1 MSQSSVSKPLTGKSD
16 PELDAAYRAQIAY
29 LLEHSEFYRSKLAA
43 AGISSAEEAG
53 GLDEISQ
60 LPFTE
65 KDELRAAR
73 DENHPIGRHLA
84 APMSDVVRVYSTSGT
99 TGTPSYIPLT
109 AEDLANWVEISTRSY
124 GASGLAKGERM
135 VTTYNAGPFVAGVTL
150 DAFAKLGVCHIP
162 VGAGNTERLM
172 AAVQLLK
179 PTTLGCTPSYAQ
191 YLAEWAAERGIDTAG
206 SSVNK
211 ILVAG
216 EPGGGES
223 AMRQRIEAAWGARV
237 TEAMGI
243 GDISVSLW
251 GECTHQT
258 GMHFSGDGLVH
269 FELIDPATGA
279 PVPMEDGAEG
289 ELVYT
294 HLKHK
299 AAPLLRFRS
308 RDRVRLSTGAC
319 PCGRSGPRIRCI
331 GRTDDLLIVRGVNLF
346 PSAVRD
352 VVGKI
357 GKGVSGTISIK
368 PKTKEVR
375 QTPPLS
381 VVVELAKDEQANPAL
396 SDLIRK
402 RIRDE
407 LLVSTEVTLVDYGS
421 LPRTDYKSK
430 LIDWTEAAESGAKGE

>member
-1 MSQSSVSKPLTGKSD
+1 MSETRHQGS
-16 PELDAAYRAQIAY
+16 LDDASYRTQLRY
-29 LLEHSEFYRSKLAA
+29 LFEHSEFYRNKLFAE
-43 AGISSAEEAG
+43 GIDTPETAG
-53 GLDEISQ
+53 GLEEISR

-65 KDELRAAR
+65 KDELRASR
-73 DENHPIGRHLA
+73 DDNHPIGRHLA
-84 APMSDVVRVYSTSGT
+84 TPMTDVVRIYSTSGT

-109 AEDLANWVEISTRSY
+109 AADLANWVEISTRSY
-124 GASGLAKGERM
+124 GASGLARGERM

-172 AAVQLLK
+172 TAVQLLK
-179 PTTLGCTPSYAQ
+179 PTVLGCTPSYAL
-191 YLAEWAAERGIDTAG
+191 YLAEWAVERGIDTAG

-216 EPGGGES
+216 EPGGGEP

-251 GECTHQT
+251 GECSHQN
-258 GMHFSGDGLVH
+258 GMHFSGAGFVH
-269 FELIDPATGA
+269 YELINPETGA
-279 PVPMEDGAEG
+279 PLPIENGAEG

-294 HLKHK
+294 HLNHK

-308 RDRVRLSTGAC
+308 RDRVRLSTGEC
-319 PCGRSGPRIRCI
+319 TCGRDTPRVRCI
-331 GRTDDLLIVRGVNLF
+331 GRTDDLLIVRGVNVF

-357 GKGVSGTISIK
+357 GDGVSGTISIR
-368 PKTKEVR
+368 PAIKTVK
-375 QTPPLS
+375 QAPPLP
-381 VVVELAKDEQANPAL
+381 VIVELAKGAEPTRQLA
-396 SDLIRK
+396 DLIRK

-407 LLVSTEVTLVDYGS
+407 LLVTTEVKLVPFGT

-430 LIDWTEAAESGAKGE
+430 LVDWSESI

>member
-1 MSQSSVSKPLTGKSD
+1 MSASGAAQLSREAARSD
-16 PELDAAYRAQIAY
+16 GEAAYRAQLAY
-29 LLEHSEFYRSKLAA
+29 LFAHSEFYRTKLTA
-43 AGISSAEEAG
+43 AGIASPEEAG
-53 GLDEISQ
+53 GLDDLAR

-65 KDELRAAR
+65 KDELRASR
-73 DENHPIGRHLA
+73 DEHYPIGRHLA
-84 APMSDVVRVYSTSGT
+84 APMSDIVRVYSTSGT

-109 AEDLANWVEISTRSY
+109 AEDLADWVDISTRSY
-124 GASGLAKGERM
+124 GASGLTRGERM

-162 VGAGNTERLM
+162 VGAGNTDRLM
-172 AAVQLLK
+172 TAVELLK
-179 PTTLGCTPSYAQ
+179 PTVLGCTPSYAQ
-191 YLAEWAAERGIDTAG
+191 YLAEWAEARGIDLAA

-216 EPGGGES
+216 EPGGGEP
-223 AMRQRIEAAWGARV
+223 AMRRRIEEAWGARV

-251 GECTHQT
+251 GECSHQT
-258 GMHFSGDGLVH
+258 GMHFSGDGFVH
-269 FELIDPATGA
+269 VELIDPETGA

-294 HLKHK
+294 HLRHR

-319 PCGRSGPRIRCI
+319 PCGRETPRVRCI

-357 GKGVSGTISIK
+357 GPGVSGTISIRPTSRSVK
-368 PKTKEVR
+368 
-375 QTPPLS
+375 QAPPLP
-381 VVVELAKDEQANPAL
+381 VAVELARDTEGDAAL
-396 SDLIRK
+396 SDLIRR
-402 RIRDE
+402 RIREE
-407 LLVSTEVTLVDYGS
+407 LLVTTEITLVPFGT

-430 LIDWTEAAESGAKGE
+430 LVDWSHSA